1 MKHKVVAGVRT
12 KDEEWIIE
20 KTLAALQNFCHKVV
34 VYDDNS
40 IDKTKEMCNSF
51 DVVDWH
57 EGPPRNPL
65 IWKAG
70 EQFSDLFKHVRSH
83 EPEYI
88 LLLDADEIPT
98 PNIVDFFEKIDENIN
113 LWKVRM
119 VNLWQSEE
127 YYRADSFF
135 SKVVGGNIGGD
146 PFGTSPWTKHLLM
159 KNDPAIDYVYWLG
172 RCYTKTSSA
181 S

>member
-70 EQFSDLFKHVRSH
+70 EQFSDLLSMFALMSQNIFCFSTRMRYQH
-83 EPEYI
+83 PI
-88 LLLDADEIPT
+88 LLIFL
-98 PNIVDFFEKIDENIN
+98 K
-113 LWKVRM
+113 K
-119 VNLWQSEE
+119 
-127 YYRADSFF
+127 
-135 SKVVGGNIGGD
+135 
-146 PFGTSPWTKHLLM
+146 
-159 KNDPAIDYVYWLG
+159 
-172 RCYTKTSSA
+172 
-181 S
+181 